1 MTDEA
6 KALTERLREVAIKS
20 GRAIGAF
27 LADDVSNDF
36 LELIPAEIE
45 AFATRMKEAN
55 AEQAAEL
62 AKWKAL
68 AETLAGALEQ
78 MHRAVCHE
86 TGFAEAVRADSGVAY
101 PWEPLDVAADASI
114 KALTSYK
121 EQRDA
126 S

>member
-1 MTDEA
+1 MTSE
-6 KALTERLREVAIKS
+6 LRPAVEVANEVYEEMEEY
-20 GRAIGAF
+20 GAF
-27 LADDVSNDF
+27 FATKV
-36 LELIPAEIE
+36 IE
-45 AFATRMKEAN
+45 ADREAVR

-68 AETLAGALEQ
+68 AEMLAGALEQ

-121 EQRDA
+121 EARDA
-126 S
+126 

>member
-6 KALTERLREVAIKS
+6 KAQAERLNKAEQFLRSGNLAGLLRQQDYYNKAHYVSSPLPYGQVA
-20 GRAIGAF
+20 
-27 LADDVSNDF
+27 D
-36 LELIPAEIE
+36 LIE
-45 AFATRMKEAN
+45 K
-55 AEQAAEL
+55 QAAEL
-62 AKWKAL
+62 AKFKAL

-126 S
+126 